1 MNPTKIL
8 ANFEEVVET
17 VVEKNYANLSAN
29 QFKCLRFTR
38 LSLTLSL
45 LLGFLITST
54 NEKEVL
60 ACVDFIGILV
70 AIGKVRMEDCRS

>member
-17 VVEKNYANLSAN
+17 VVKKNYANLSAN
-29 QFKCLRFTR
+29 QFKYLRFTR
-38 LSLTLSL
+38 LSPTLSL

-70 AIGKVRMEDCRS
+70 AIGKVRMEDGRS